1 MVQHPDLTD
10 GLPDGLVARPLTL
23 DDARAVTDVMAAE
36 ELAVLGEVVIEYADI
51 VGDWQ
56 RPSFDITAST
66 IGVFAG
72 DDLVAYAERTGHT
85 RGDAAV
91 HPDHQGRG
99 IGTWL
104 AGWLQETARAAGD
117 DVIGMPKP
125 EGSPGDRLLE
135 SLGFRVRWNSWVLQL
150 PEGAAIPSRPLPPGY
165 AVRTATPDEHEAVW
179 TVGEDAFLE
188 WPARTRQTFDALAAS
203 VFRRPGFE
211 PWNVRVATDPEGS
224 VVGVSV
230 VVLASGCAYVDK
242 LAVRRDQRKR
252 GLATALL
259 ADSFAVSRDHGATR
273 SELSTDSRTGAL
285 GLYEGVGMRVTSNW
299 VNRAI
304 DV

>member
-51 VGDWQ
+51 VSDWQ

-66 IGVFAG
+66 IGVFTG

-165 AVRTATPDEHEAVW
+165 AVRTARPDEHEAVW
-179 TVGEDAFLE
+179 TVVEDAFLE
-188 WPARTRQTFDALAAS
+188 WSVRPRQTFDDFAAS

-211 PWNVRVATDPEGS
+211 PWSASPPTPRA
-224 VVGVSV
+224 
-230 VVLASGCAYVDK
+230 AWSGCRSWCWPRAAPTSTSSPY
-242 LAVRRDQRKR
+242 AATSGR
-252 GLATALL
+252 GAWPP
-259 ADSFAVSRDHGATR
+259 RCWPTR
-273 SELSTDSRTGAL
+273 SRSPATTAP
-285 GLYEGVGMRVTSNW
+285 
-299 VNRAI
+299 RARS
-304 DV
+304 

>member
-1 MVQHPDLTD
+1 MSVPLGVLLVTD
-10 GLPDGLVARPLTL
+10 AFPPVCGGSGWSTWELARGLSARGHHVEVVKVDTGAREDRIHNGKYESVAVTTF
-23 DDARAVTDVMAAE
+23 ARAVTDVMAAE

-135 SLGFRVRWNSWVLQL
+135 VTPEGVAVETVRMRVRLLRGDVTEVTMHIQAARGSPAVIGGPRHGDGVLV
-150 PEGAAIPSRPLPPGY
+150 II
-165 AVRTATPDEHEAVW
+165 VW
-179 TVGEDAFLE
+179 ANAN
-188 WPARTRQTFDALAAS
+188 PQPR
-203 VFRRPGFE
+203 
-211 PWNVRVATDPEGS
+211 
-224 VVGVSV
+224 
-230 VVLASGCAYVDK
+230 
-242 LAVRRDQRKR
+242 
-252 GLATALL
+252 
-259 ADSFAVSRDHGATR
+259 
-273 SELSTDSRTGAL
+273 
-285 GLYEGVGMRVTSNW
+285 
-299 VNRAI
+299 
-304 DV
+304 